1 MKAFGNNT
9 AETHKDEKKMN
20 LSWENFCTTCVHV
33 KENDA
38 QLISLS
44 LRWHY
49 SFLQNYFSH
58 HKRKQSGYKCC
69 KDYTASRFTAISIPR
84 VLVKYMLN
92 MLFWISR
99 QFFPRVQ
106 LCWKSKQTVKK
117 LKILQGDILSN
128 CGMDIPI
135 NHDTRN
141 KASAFT
147 FPWALT
153 LGRMYHAR
161 QPIKLD

>member
-84 VLVKYMLN
+84 VLVKYMLK

-117 LKILQGDILSN
+117 LKFCKETFCQIEIIFKYTVVGIFLWIMTQEIRPRPLLSH
-128 CGMDIPI
+128 G
-135 NHDTRN
+135 
-141 KASAFT
+141 
-147 FPWALT
+147 PW
-153 LGRMYHAR
+153 H
-161 QPIKLD
+161 